1 MMRVLLIAA
10 GFAATLAGPAFA
22 YENFIPMGTGYS
34 PDVGTLPSFES
45 EHGQIIEQTDIYESE
60 IYRKQR
66 SQLEF
71 THHLRQFQSDATF
84 TGIDTY
90 IDY

>member
-1 MMRVLLIAA
+1 MDKSSNRLK
-10 GFAATLAGPAFA
+10 
-22 YENFIPMGTGYS
+22 
-34 PDVGTLPSFES
+34 
-45 EHGQIIEQTDIYESE
+45 SE

-66 SQLEF
+66 NQLEF